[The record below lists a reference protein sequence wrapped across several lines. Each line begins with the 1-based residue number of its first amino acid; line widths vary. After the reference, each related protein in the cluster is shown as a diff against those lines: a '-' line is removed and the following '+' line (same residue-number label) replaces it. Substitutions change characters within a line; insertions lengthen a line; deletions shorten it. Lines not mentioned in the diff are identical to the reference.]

1 MGRGTWP
8 GGCHL
13 TSKGLEVGIFMC
25 VCVCVLETM
34 TSLLRHRFAQRNP
47 GKYSGQMEGSVS
59 DPTLAVDQKK
69 KKSVNK
75 YIKRK
80 YKQGSK
86 IILENHQAKFFWND
100 SRRGEKSKHFDN
112 VNNLAIQTS
121 CHSCSLNKNITT
133 SKRLWQE
140 SMGGRGGTWEV
151 PNTEMWSQPGKDGS
165 FLKRPVKCSVSR
177 LGDGRIERMSR
188 PGFVKFPV
196 TSLYPLWSFIFP
208 LPAPSQGYT
217 P

>member
-1 MGRGTWP
+1 MD
-8 GGCHL
+8 
-13 TSKGLEVGIFMC
+13 
-25 VCVCVLETM
+25 
-34 TSLLRHRFAQRNP
+34 
-47 GKYSGQMEGSVS
+47 GSVS

-69 KKSVNK
+69 KKTVNK

-121 CHSCSLNKNITT
+121 RHSCSLNKNITT

-140 SMGGRGGTWEV
+140 SGEGEV
-151 PNTEMWSQPGKDGS
+151 HEKCQTQKCEVSQA
-165 FLKRPVKCSVSR
+165 RMEVSR
-177 LGDGRIERMSR
+177 RGRSNALQADSGTAE
-188 PGFVKFPV
+188 
-196 TSLYPLWSFIFP
+196 
-208 LPAPSQGYT
+208 
-217 P
+217 